1 MNQEFEVAAQKR
13 DEVNQILNKIEQFKI
28 SWQDSL
34 SKDKI
39 KITADNVAEVLAAWT
54 GVPVTKLTETES
66 ERLLKLEEILHE
78 RVIGSR

>member
-39 KITADNVAEVLAAWT
+39 
-54 GVPVTKLTETES
+54 S
-66 ERLLKLEEILHE
+66 
-78 RVIGSR
+78 